1 MAAEDPRSEGASPAA
16 TTEKPRSEESS
27 EDVQLTPTKS
37 LEQSV
42 SLPREVFVIG
52 LICMAQWTTQMGLG
66 QCIAILQ
73 VISDHFGIQDPG
85 VKAWL
90 IAGYSLTVGTFI
102 LFSGRIGDLFGWKNM
117 LVIGYLWY
125 AVWSIVAGLAWY
137 SNHVLFVFA
146 RIFQGIGP
154 AICLP
159 NGLALLG
166 ALYGPSKRKNL
177 AFAAFGAC
185 APVGSVVGSLFAGL
199 WALTWWPCE
208 STRLFPPNSWL
219 C

>member
-1 MAAEDPRSEGASPAA
+1 MEHDQAEKYGSED
-16 TTEKPRSEESS
+16 SS
-27 EDVQLTPTKS
+27 ENHEPSADTKT
-37 LEQSV
+37 LEQMV
-42 SLPREVFVIG
+42 SLPREIFVVG

-66 QCIAILQ
+66 QCIAILH
-73 VISDHFGIQDPG
+73 VISDHFGIANPG
-85 VKAWL
+85 VEAWL

-102 LFSGRIGDLFGWKNM
+102 LFSGRLGDLFGWRNM
-117 LVIGYLWY
+117 LVIGYVWFG
-125 AVWSIVAGLAWY
+125 VWSIVAGLSWY

-208 STRLFPPNSWL
+208 FI
-219 C
+219 